1 MLADQR
7 FPNRPI
13 SRYEVMP
20 ATRMHNKY
28 DPDELGLP
36 SVARRYVV
44 SDMQQI
50 RKTHG
55 FEILV

>member
-1 MLADQR
+1 
-7 FPNRPI
+7 
-13 SRYEVMP
+13 MP